1 MINENRLQF
10 NRKSLF
16 KILKTIYSFL
26 DLNVLFL
33 HVHLWES
40 VIARHW
46 SFLVVRLYCRILKS
60 NCQNPATAAEFRFT
74 PLVFFHTN
82 QTLKN
87 IFRKI
92 IFLKNNFLENI
103 LQQKTFYVETNKAYI
118 SGHFHKQ
125 NMRV

>member
-60 NCQNPATAAEFRFT
+60 NCQNSVTAAEFRFT

-87 IFRKI
+87 D
-92 IFLKNNFLENI
+92 FLENI
-103 LQQKTFYVETNKAYI
+103 LQQKTFYVETNEAYI
-118 SGHFHKQ
+118 SSHFHK
-125 NMRV
+125 